1 MVGDH
6 PLTAQTLAALADL
19 SLENGDLEDARNL
32 FERAL
37 AIHEAAHREHPQ
49 MANIIYQLS
58 FVLVKQGNRAGA
70 QPLCERALA
79 KVRALREELEFEL
92 EEIVIDGSPEL
103 EARYREL
110 IPVVEI
116 DGQQVFTYYV
126 HEDAFRRRLGAAQT
140 GPARPSL

>member
-1 MVGDH
+1 
-6 PLTAQTLAALADL
+6 
-19 SLENGDLEDARNL
+19 
-32 FERAL
+32 
-37 AIHEAAHREHPQ
+37 
-49 MANIIYQLS
+49 
-58 FVLVKQGNRAGA
+58 
-70 QPLCERALA
+70 LA

-92 EEIVIDGSPEL
+92 EEIAIDGAPEL

-116 DGQQVFTYYV
+116 DGQQAFTYHV